1 MSKRRVAILLSC
13 LLYTTT
19 APVLAADTVS
29 SKAADIVEAKDTPTA
44 ASDTNVGT
52 NDTKKDVEAPS
63 DAANASNDVQKA
75 PKKIDSS
82 NTKPSASPKTETDDK
97 STSAAEPSAKTE
109 QKTDACTIVEK
120 KASLDPD
127 SFEGQVDGFFGKYV
141 VAPLA
146 SVLLWNIPGINST
159 RDVRKDAH
167 SVVCLDRKSIQDD
180 PNSEKVKAG
189 DTLTVSVGP
198 NSKTSTFKVE
208 KVKAGQIYLDK
219 PIPGDAQKITYH
231 VTRGGGLPLIVF
243 WLLFGAVFFTVFM
256 RFVNFRMFKHGLDLV
271 RGKYD
276 DPDSPGE
283 VSHFQALTTALSA
296 TVGLGNIAGV
306 AIAYMLGGAGATF
319 WMIMVGLFGMA
330 SKFAEVTLGQQYRE
344 IRPDGRIM
352 GGAMYYLSNGLKDIG
367 RPKLGKFLAV
377 FFVLLCVGASFGG
390 GNAFQVYQSL
400 GQIKTNI
407 PLLAESPWIYG
418 LIMTVLAGVVIIG
431 GIKRIANIADKVV
444 PAMCVVYVLVC
455 LYIIVVNAGAIGSAF
470 GAIFSGAF
478 NPDAAFGGII
488 GVLVVGIQRAVF
500 SNEAGLGS
508 AAIAH
513 SAAKVKYPVEEGF
526 VALLEPFIDTVLI
539 CTMTALVLIITDAS
553 NVENFETLKGAKDG
567 ATLTSLAMGSVVSWF
582 PYVLS
587 VAVFLFAFSTMIAWS
602 YYGERCWVWL
612 FGDRSS
618 MSYRVLFLV
627 FTFLGSVLT
636 GTNILDFSDL
646 MILGMAF
653 PNLLG
658 VILLSKKVRGAMDD
672 YEGKLQSGEIK
683 RTS

>member
-1 MSKRRVAILLSC
+1 MSARSVVIFLSGLLC
-13 LLYTTT
+13 LTTT
-19 APVLAADTVS
+19 PVFAADTVNGNT
-29 SKAADIVEAKDTPTA
+29 ADVIEAKDTIKAGPDA
-44 ASDTNVGT
+44 
-52 NDTKKDVEAPS
+52 NDETSGTKKDVNTSS
-63 DAANASNDVQKA
+63 DAATTPTNAQKDPNSSQTA
-75 PKKIDSS
+75 PSQK
-82 NTKPSASPKTETDDK
+82 TKPHADD
-97 STSAAEPSAKTE
+97 STSTAEPSTKNE
-109 QKTDACTIVEK
+109 QNTNTCTIVNKE
-120 KASLDPD
+120 ASLDPD

-141 VAPLA
+141 VGPLA
-146 SVLLWNIPGINST
+146 SVLLWNIPGFDSA
-159 RDVRKDAH
+159 RDIRKDANAI
-167 SVVCLDRKSIQDD
+167 VCLGRKSIQDE
-180 PNSEKVKAG
+180 PNFEKVKQ
-189 DTLTVSVGP
+189 DDSLTINVDGQA
-198 NSKTSTFKVE
+198 TTFTVKKVE
-208 KVKAGQIYLDK
+208 EGLIHLDK
-219 PIPGDAQKITYH
+219 AIPGNSSNVTYH
-231 VTRGGGLPLIVF
+231 VTRGSGLPLIVF
-243 WLLFGAVFFTVFM
+243 WLLFGAIFFTIRM

-319 WMIMVGLFGMA
+319 WMIVVGLFGMA

-367 RPKLGKFLAV
+367 KPKLGKFLAV

-418 LIMTVLAGVVIIG
+418 LVMTVLAGVVIIG
-431 GIKRIANIADKVV
+431 GIKRIANIADKIV

-455 LYIIVVNAGAIGSAF
+455 LYIIIVNAGAIGSAF

-478 NPDAAFGGII
+478 SPDAAFGGIV

-526 VALLEPFIDTVLI
+526 VALLEPFIDTVVI

-553 NVENFETLKGAKDG
+553 GVENFETLKGAKDG
-567 ATLTSLAMGSVVSWF
+567 ATLTSLAMGRVVSWF

-612 FGDRSS
+612 FGDGSS
-618 MSYRVLFLV
+618 MSYRLLFLV

-636 GTNILDFSDL
+636 GTNVLDFSDL

-683 RTS
+683 PTS